1 MSSGKGGLYQR
12 KDKNGK
18 LKSQFYWCSY
28 YRHGKQIRQPTGETD
43 QKKAQKF
50 LDRKVREVANEG
62 EGLQAFITPRQ
73 EKVTVNEI
81 LDDLVEHYKRG
92 GKRGIFREVPPQ
104 MTSHLKPLRE
114 FFGTWRAIQ
123 VGSRNIEEFKSKLKA
138 ERKANATI
146 NRSLQLLGQ
155 AYNYA
160 ITSDPAKLSR
170 APKIERYS
178 EQGNERKGKF
188 TPAEAE
194 AVFNSLPPY
203 MADVARFAYETG
215 HRSNE
220 IRKLCWS
227 YLEPDAIRVPGRIAK
242 NRDECQI
249 ALTEELEEILERRK
263 NDRRPGCD
271 LIFHH
276 DGYPIV
282 DYRKCW
288 HSACVCLGLGA
299 YYCRDCRDAENSY
312 TSKLDASKRCP
323 VCGKSWIENPKYI
336 GKIFHDLR
344 RSAAHESWKAGGSIE
359 DCKRVTGHKTDS
371 MFRRYADLF
380 SDEEVREQ
388 QRGVQKKR
396 REWKKAHA
404 EDVLTMP
411 KRLAVQ

>member
-1 MSSGKGGLYQR
+1 MSRGNGGLYQR

-50 LDRKVREVANEG
+50 LDHKIREVANEL
-62 EGLQAFITPRQ
+62 EGLKAFVTPRQ

-81 LDDLVEHYKRG
+81 LDDLVENYKRG
-92 GKRGIFREVPPQ
+92 GKRGIRREVPPQ
-104 MTSHLKPLRE
+104 MTSRLKQLRG
-114 FFGTWRAIQ
+114 FFGTCRAIQ
-123 VGSRNIEEFKSKLKA
+123 VGSRDIEEFKSKLKT
-138 ERKANATI
+138 ERKANATV
-146 NRSLQLLGQ
+146 NRSLQLLSQ

-160 ITSDPAKLSR
+160 ITSDPPKLSR
-170 APKIERYS
+170 APRVERYS
-178 EQGNERKGKF
+178 EQGNARKGKF

-194 AVFNSLPPY
+194 AIFNSLPPY
-203 MADVARFAYETG
+203 MADVGRFAYETG
-215 HRSNE
+215 HRSSE

-227 YLEPDAIRVPGRIAK
+227 HLETDAIRVPGSIAK
-242 NRDECQI
+242 SREECQI
-249 ALTEELEEILERRK
+249 ALTEEIEEILSRRK
-263 NDRRPGCD
+263 SDRRPGCD

-276 DGYPIV
+276 DGAPIV

-288 HSACVCLGLGA
+288 RSACVCLALGA
-299 YYCRDCRDAENSY
+299 YYCRSCRDTEGRY
-312 TSKLDASKRCP
+312 ISKLDVDKKCS
-323 VCGKSWIENPKYI
+323 VCGKSWSENPKYV

-344 RSAAHESWKAGGSIE
+344 RSAAHESWKAGSSIE

-380 SDEEVREQ
+380 SDEEVREL
-388 QRGVQKKR
+388 QRAVQNKR

-404 EDVLTMP
+404 ENVLNMP